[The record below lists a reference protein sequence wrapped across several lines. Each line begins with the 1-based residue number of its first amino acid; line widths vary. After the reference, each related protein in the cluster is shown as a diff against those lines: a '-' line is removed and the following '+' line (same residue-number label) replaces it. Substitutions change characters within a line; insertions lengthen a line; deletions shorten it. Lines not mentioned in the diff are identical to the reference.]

1 MYAKIPIYSSDFTAK
16 IVIIF
21 LLAFT
26 FGGFVVHQPLV
37 IILGLLDA
45 EIAGHGVHGDEW
57 LVEPFVQAGQRNSR
71 CRRIG
76 IQCRHCCLRHCSL
89 FAPVTIT
96 CCAVV
101 VDEPRPVQSEGEIV
115 DIAVGITIGCH
126 VMRHI
131 FALCF
136 DGEHVGWHLE
146 R

>member
-1 MYAKIPIYSSDFTAK
+1 M
-16 IVIIF
+16 IISLPALVF
-21 LLAFT
+21 RT
-26 FGGFVVHQPLV
+26 FVVHQPLAIV
-37 IILGLLDA
+37 LRLLDA
-45 EIAGHGVHGDEW
+45 HVASDGVHGYEW
-57 LVEPFVQAGQRNSR
+57 LVVPFSQASQRNSR

-76 IQCRHCCLRHCSL
+76 IQCRRRRLRHCSL